1 MIEIIPNL
9 WITGL
14 KKYNPKAISSPLSK
28 VKIDTSDK
36 LNFIG
41 KNKKY
46 SGELKTKILKNEII
60 QLYKYIENII
70 TTINKNILDNVI
82 IIICKTGQQISP
94 LIATCY
100 LIKYGNMSYNQSL
113 KSVKSKVDYVLEDPI
128 FFENIAKKIY
138 SNYNEK

>member
-28 VKIDTSDK
+28 VKINTSDK

-41 KNKKY
+41 RNKKY
-46 SGELKTKILKNEII
+46 SGELQTKILKNEII

-70 TTINKNILDNVI
+70 STINENILDNVI
-82 IIICKTGQQISP
+82 IIVCKTGQQISP

-100 LIKYGNMSYNQSL
+100 LIKYGNMSYSQSL
-113 KSVKSKVDYVLEDPI
+113 KSVKSKVDCVLEDPI

>member
-14 KKYNPKAISSPLSK
+14 KKYNPKAISSPLNK

-113 KSVKSKVDYVLEDPI
+113 KSVKSKVDYVSEDPI